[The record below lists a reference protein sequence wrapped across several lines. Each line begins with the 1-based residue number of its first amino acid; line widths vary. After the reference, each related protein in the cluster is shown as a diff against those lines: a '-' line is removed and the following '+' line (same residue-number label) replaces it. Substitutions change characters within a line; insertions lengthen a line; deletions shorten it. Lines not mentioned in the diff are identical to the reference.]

1 MRLNLPVTDHEF
13 AFPKGETLV
22 STTDLKGRI
31 TYCNPSFILVSGY
44 QREELLGQ
52 PHNMIRHPD
61 MPEEAFRDMW
71 DTIAAGKPWT
81 APVKNRRKDGTF
93 YWVQAN
99 VTPLMENGHPV
110 GYMSVRTEPNRED
123 VIAAD
128 AFYRTMVREKEQGAL
143 VHVLRQGRMVR
154 NDTAGRI
161 KEALTPGHQ
170 PENAGR
176 AQRGDCLHRG
186 QGHAQG
192 VKPRGPGPDIRGG
205 GPDRNRTCT

>member
-71 DTIAAGKPWT
+71 ETIASGKPWT

-99 VTPLMENGHPV
+99 VTPLMENGQPV
-110 GYMSVRTEPNRED
+110 GYMSVRTEPSRED
-123 VIAAD
+123 VIATD
-128 AFYRTMVREKEQGAL
+128 ALYRTMAREKEQGTL
-143 VHVLRQGRMVR
+143 VHVLRRGRVVR

-161 KEALTPGHQ
+161 KEALTPGMSARLTLITAVATLSAFA
-170 PENAGR
+170 AGLF
-176 AQRGDCLHRG
+176 AAG
-186 QGHAQG
+186 QGTGLHSPWLIAYLLVG
-192 VKPRGPGPDIRGG
+192 VAVA
-205 GPDRNRTCT
+205 